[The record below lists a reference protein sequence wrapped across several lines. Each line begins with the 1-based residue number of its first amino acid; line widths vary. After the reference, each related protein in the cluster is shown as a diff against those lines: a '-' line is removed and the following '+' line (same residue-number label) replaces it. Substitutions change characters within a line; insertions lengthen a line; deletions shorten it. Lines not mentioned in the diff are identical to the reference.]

1 MNRNFSVEVRCA
13 KLHNKSR
20 YEITWPD
27 NCTVYLGKHK
37 LQDFK
42 PLMTN
47 SPLKRR
53 NDEPIRIGKEKL
65 HHENELIIEEKN
77 VSDHNYRSSKK
88 SLHLI
93 TVLVIQDLN
102 KD

>member
-1 MNRNFSVEVRCA
+1 M
-13 KLHNKSR
+13 HNKSR

-27 NCTVYLGKHK
+27 NCTVLLGKHK
-37 LQDFK
+37 LEDFK

-53 NDEPIRIGKEKL
+53 NDEPIKISKDKL
-65 HHENELIIEEKN
+65 GYENDLVIEEKN
-77 VSDHNYRSSKK
+77 VSDHSYRSSKK
-88 SLHLI
+88 SLHLV
-93 TVLVIQDLN
+93 TVMLVSEIN